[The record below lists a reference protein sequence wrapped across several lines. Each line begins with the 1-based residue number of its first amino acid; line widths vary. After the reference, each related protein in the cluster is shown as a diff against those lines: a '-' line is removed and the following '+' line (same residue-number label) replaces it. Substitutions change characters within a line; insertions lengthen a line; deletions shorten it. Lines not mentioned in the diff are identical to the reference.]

1 MLKKFHN
8 YPSLT
13 RIKQVVNNQTKFFFQ
28 PVSVHTVKEVVGRLP
43 SNKATRGKIS
53 FKILKESGFTFEC
66 LTCCV
71 NEVILS
77 GKFPNF

>member
-1 MLKKFHN
+1 M
-8 YPSLT
+8 
-13 RIKQVVNNQTKFFFQ
+13 
-28 PVSVHTVKEVVGRLP
+28 KEVIGRLP

-66 LTCCV
+66 LTCYV

-77 GKFPNF
+77 GKFPNFLKLSNVMPVHKEEDPTDKFN